1 MTDAVVDV
9 HKAQLIAGLKYIYRT
24 GTITR
29 PATKTSN
36 GRGGFVTPPADP
48 EPIWMQRENDTRLLA
63 GHNVN
68 PDQALIFVLNTVD
81 EPAEGD
87 VLSCVSLGGFVVKD
101 ISLDPV
107 SAVYHCRCDHA

>member
-1 MTDAVVDV
+1 MTDAVVET
-9 HKAQLIAGLKYIYRT
+9 HKNQLIASLKYLYRT
-24 GTITR
+24 GTLTR
-29 PATKTSN
+29 PSAKVPN
-36 GRGGFVTPPADP
+36 GRGGFVTTPGVP
-48 EPIWMQRENDTRLLA
+48 EDVWLQRENDTRLLE

-87 VLSCVSLGGFVVKD
+87 VLGSATLGSFVVKD